1 MSAEVKN
8 YADFGRLIRTER
20 MKRGWTQIQLYMRVN
35 ELSKKEQAFCLD
47 SIKCWEV
54 GKSIPKIEAVLALSK
69 VFKMPELIGIRVN
82 IIELERRKYN
92 DICAES
98 RSEAQEA
105 VAQSAAV

>member
-1 MSAEVKN
+1 MTLNS
-8 YADFGRLIRTER
+8 IRKGETHER
-20 MKRGWTQIQLYMRVN
+20 VT
-35 ELSKKEQAFCLD
+35 
-47 SIKCWEV
+47 
-54 GKSIPKIEAVLALSK
+54 
-69 VFKMPELIGIRVN
+69 MPELISIRVN